1 MKRETAGGIGDR
13 FSDDSFTL
21 ETTTIATSW
30 ADGEGSRSAR
40 HFLDVQ
46 LSPWGQASSGLT
58 GAGAGRWIS
67 SSLHK
72 LYLKQELSSAYLV
85 NFWLK
90 EKKIKFLHLEELRNS
105 PKNNCLW

>member
-13 FSDDSFTL
+13 CTDDSFTL

-30 ADGEGSRSAR
+30 ADGEGRSAR

-58 GAGAGRWIS
+58 GGREMDFLIS
-67 SSLHK
+67 AQVVSKTRTQFRLP
-72 LYLKQELSSAYLV
+72 
-85 NFWLK
+85 
-90 EKKIKFLHLEELRNS
+90 R
-105 PKNNCLW
+105 